1 MRRMLSRHGFL
12 LASFFALVLIT
23 ATRPL
28 AQAPADRPSGNVVAR
43 PIDPAGVLLPLEA
56 DSGNQT
62 KFSFIAYGDTR
73 GPADGAMI
81 QPEHKGVIDRMLTAI
96 AEEGQAGFPAR
107 FVVQSG
113 DAVVTGR
120 YGNQWN
126 TSFNPLIERLIHEGR
141 VPYLFA
147 VGNHDVGGMPVR
159 SPERDAGLRNA
170 TAAMA
175 RLWPLE
181 GTSRRLTGYPT
192 FTFGY
197 GRYFFIVLDS
207 NIASDP
213 AQFNWVKRQLETL
226 DRQRFRHVVALF
238 HHPVLTT
245 GPHGGPLVEPQSQA
259 LRRMYMP
266 LFRTHD
272 VRLTITGH
280 DHLFDRFVE
289 HYDDKTGTHRMD
301 HIVSGGGGAPIYSY
315 RGEQDL
321 QLYAAPA
328 APLQVR
334 VAHPVRPG
342 VREADNPHHFLIFE
356 VDGDRLWLQVVPTV
370 AAPFQTQPTKI
381 ELDEK

>member
-1 MRRMLSRHGFL
+1 
-12 LASFFALVLIT
+12 
-23 ATRPL
+23 
-28 AQAPADRPSGNVVAR
+28 
-43 PIDPAGVLLPLEA
+43 
-56 DSGNQT
+56 
-62 KFSFIAYGDTR
+62 
-73 GPADGAMI
+73 
-81 QPEHKGVIDRMLTAI
+81 VIDRMLTAI

-170 TAAMA
+170 AAAMA

-192 FTFGY
+192 FAFGY

-226 DRQRFRHVVALF
+226 DRLRFRHIVAVF

-266 LFRTHD
+266 LFRTHH
-272 VRLTITGH
+272 VRLTIAGH

-289 HYDDKTGTHRMD
+289 HYDDKTGSHRID

-321 QLYAAPA
+321 QLYASTA
-328 APLQVR
+328 APVHVQVE
-334 VAHPVRPG
+334 HPIRPG
-342 VREADNPHHFLIFE
+342 VVEADNPHHFVIFE
-356 VDGDRLWLQVVPTV
+356 IDGDRLWLQVVPTV
-370 AAPFQTQPTKI
+370 AAPFLPQPAKI
-381 ELDEK
+381 ELADQ

>member
-1 MRRMLSRHGFL
+1 MLSRTRFL
-12 LASFFALVLIT
+12 FASLLALVLIS
-23 ATRPL
+23 AIRPF
-28 AQAPADRPSGNVVAR
+28 AQAPAIRPPANVVAR
-43 PIDPAGVLLPLEA
+43 PIDPAGMLLPLEA

-73 GPADGAMI
+73 GPADGTI
-81 QPEHKGVIDRMLTAI
+81 VQPAHKDVIDRMLTAI
-96 AEEGQAGFPAR
+96 PEEGQAGFPVR

-126 TSFNPLIERLIHEGR
+126 VSFNPLIERLIQEGR

-170 TAAMA
+170 AAAMA

-192 FTFGY
+192 FAFGY
-197 GRYFFIVLDS
+197 GRYFFIALDS

-266 LFRTHD
+266 LFRTHH
-272 VRLTITGH
+272 VRMTITGH

-321 QLYAAPA
+321 QLYASTA
-328 APLQVR
+328 APVR
-334 VAHPVRPG
+334 VQVEHPIRPG
-342 VREADNPHHFLIFE
+342 VIEADNPHHFVIFE

-370 AAPFQTQPTKI
+370 AAPFLPQPTKI
-381 ELDEK
+381 ELADMSH

>member
-12 LASFFALVLIT
+12 LASFSALVLIT

-73 GPADGAMI
+73 GPADGSMI

-170 TAAMA
+170 AAAMA

-192 FTFGY
+192 FAFGY

-226 DRQRFRHVVALF
+226 DRLRFRHIVAVF

-266 LFRTHD
+266 LFRTHH
-272 VRLTITGH
+272 VRLTIAGH

-289 HYDDKTGTHRMD
+289 HYDDKTGSHRID

-321 QLYAAPA
+321 QLYASTA
-328 APLQVR
+328 APVHVQVE
-334 VAHPVRPG
+334 HPIRPG
-342 VREADNPHHFLIFE
+342 VVEADNPHHFVIFE
-356 VDGDRLWLQVVPTV
+356 IDGDRLWLQVVPTV
-370 AAPFQTQPTKI
+370 AAPFLPQPAKI
-381 ELDEK
+381 ELADQ

>member
-1 MRRMLSRHGFL
+1 MIRRTGCVFSGL
-12 LASFFALVLIT
+12 LALVLIS
-23 ATRPL
+23 ATPAAQQEPSSNL
-28 AQAPADRPSGNVVAR
+28 AVR

-62 KFSFIAYGDTR
+62 KFSFMAYGDTR
-73 GPADGAMI
+73 GPADGMVI
-81 QPEHKGVIDRMLTAI
+81 QPAHKDVIDRMLMAI
-96 AEEGQAGFPAR
+96 AEEKQAGFPVR

-120 YGNQWN
+120 YANQWN
-126 TSFNPLIERLIHEGR
+126 VSFNPLIERLIHEGR

-147 VGNHDVGGMPVR
+147 VGNHDVGGMPMR
-159 SPERDAGLRNA
+159 SPERDTGLRNT

-175 RLWPLE
+175 RIWPLE

-192 FTFGY
+192 FAFGY

-226 DRQRFRHVVALF
+226 DRQRFRHLVAVF

-259 LRRMYMP
+259 LRRIYMP
-266 LFRTHD
+266 LFRAHH
-272 VRLTITGH
+272 VRMTIAGH

-289 HYDDKTGTHRMD
+289 RYGDSNGTYRMD

-321 QLYAAPA
+321 ELYASTA
-328 APLQVR
+328 APLR
-334 VAHPVRPG
+334 VHVEHPIRPG
-342 VREADNPHHFLIFE
+342 VVEADNPHHFVIFE
-356 VDGDRLWLQVVPTV
+356 VDGDRLWLRVVTTV
-370 AAPFQTQPTKI
+370 AAPFLPQPTKI
-381 ELDEK
+381 ELADISR